1 MLEIE
6 LVVPERAGNLIEN
19 DLVKLTQTLVE
30 NGHAEYMG
38 GLLGGLYGYGANFKN
53 DVFMMHSY
61 CWCDEDDCPWCM
73 GCDCPED
80 AYTYLVDDKR
90 VTLEEWSTFFNQ
102 YCGPYPGPN
111 ASKEEQDRWSRLA
124 DEANSRRDIIHNPTC
139 DYCTGRA
146 GTEYGA
152 EPGRAAPNFW
162 YYGKSGQEVKIWW
175 YKWIGR
181 GMEYNRTVDT
191 EEWLSIFKECLD
203 SLRVSSDG

>member
-1 MLEIE
+1 MPEIE
-6 LVVPERAGNLIEN
+6 LIVPERAGNLIEN
-19 DLVKLTQTLVE
+19 DLVKLTQILVE
-30 NGHAEYMG
+30 NGHAEYIG

-80 AYTYLVDDKR
+80 AYTYLVDGKR
-90 VTLEEWSTFFNQ
+90 VTLEEWI
-102 YCGPYPGPN
+102 
-111 ASKEEQDRWSRLA
+111 RLA
-124 DEANSRRDIIHNPTC
+124 GEANSRRDIIHNPTC

-181 GMEYNRTVDT
+181 DMEYNRTVDT

>member
-6 LVVPERAGNLIEN
+6 FVMPERARNLIEN

-30 NGHAEYMG
+30 NGHAEYIG

-61 CWCDEDDCPWCM
+61 CWCDEEDCPWCM
-73 GCDCPED
+73 G
-80 AYTYLVDDKR
+80 Y
-90 VTLEEWSTFFNQ
+90 
-102 YCGPYPGPN
+102 
-111 ASKEEQDRWSRLA
+111 
-124 DEANSRRDIIHNPTC
+124 
-139 DYCTGRA
+139 
-146 GTEYGA
+146 
-152 EPGRAAPNFW
+152 APNFW
-162 YYGKSGQEVKIWW
+162 YYGKSGREVKIWW

-181 GMEYNRTVDT
+181 GMEYNRTVDV